1 MAQLLSDA
9 QMACF
14 EDQGYCTVDAL
25 APGGLSEAELDAA
38 EETWD
43 RLIAGGVNGPY
54 QTMHVPHG
62 WVTDPEERERVRA
75 PEDACTQYVGD
86 KQPAVLSM
94 IQAPPSHMY

>member
-1 MAQLLSDA
+1 MAPEPCPRWWQIVAWTANRASKGPRILLEEAIAKSAGNKDASDK
-9 QMACF
+9 
-14 EDQGYCTVDAL
+14 G
-25 APGGLSEAELDAA
+25 PGGES
-38 EETWD
+38 
-43 RLIAGGVNGPY
+43 GPY

>member
-1 MAQLLSDA
+1 MPTLVADRRVDGESGEQRPRILLEEAIAKSAGNKDASDK
-9 QMACF
+9 
-14 EDQGYCTVDAL
+14 G
-25 APGGLSEAELDAA
+25 PGGES
-38 EETWD
+38 
-43 RLIAGGVNGPY
+43 GPY

-94 IQAPPSHMY
+94 TGAA